1 MKCLK
6 RFLRA
11 ELIMSNI
18 VYGKNSFIEALNS
31 NRITKAYVLGDS
43 NFIKDLKDKKID
55 FEIVN
60 KNKLDKLSK
69 NGNHQGCLAMTKEY
83 KLSSID
89 KMLKKE
95 NGLIV
100 MLDGLK
106 DPHNLGAII
115 RTCECAGV
123 DGVIYKKHNSVHI
136 NETVAKVACGAL
148 EYVKVAEVNNLVST
162 IEELKKNGYWVVGTD
177 GNAKNYYD
185 EIDYKMNVVLVIG
198 SEGEGISRLVKENCD
213 FVVKLPMFG
222 IINSL
227 NASVASGIMI
237 YNVLDKRKSS

>member
-1 MKCLK
+1 
-6 RFLRA
+6 
-11 ELIMSNI
+11 MSNI

-31 NRITKAYVLGDS
+31 NRIIKAYVLRDS

-60 KNKLDKLSK
+60 KNKLDELSR
-69 NGNHQGCLAMTKEY
+69 NGNHQGCLAKTKEY
-83 KLSSID
+83 KLSSVE